1 MISRP
6 VLLIIVL
13 ALTMAPVAARAAPD
27 APDPGVVTED
37 TILGM
42 TYDKAATVAAA
53 VTVGAVV
60 VNMVVG
66 ANIGTILGA
75 LYVGHLMVEAALV
88 ASGAGAGWGL
98 GLWDDNV
105 PAGPPTN

>member
-1 MISRP
+1 MTSRLA
-6 VLLIIVL
+6 LLIIVF
-13 ALTMAPVAARAAPD
+13 ALTAAPEAARAAPD
-27 APDPGVVTED
+27 PPDPRAVTED

-66 ANIGTILGA
+66 ANVGTILGA
-75 LYVGHLMVEAALV
+75 LYVGHLMVEAVLV

-98 GLWDDNV
+98 GLWDDYA